1 MEDYFPLMLRGLVHS
16 GGLLVESVVETLQ
29 CWLSI
34 LNFHIFILPMA
45 PIEATTFYSHRP
57 LTLATSVM
65 QFSGPTFLLQGLPV
79 DLATIAR
86 ARAAPQRRRRRLQQ
100 AAAQQAAA
108 PPDGA
113 AAPESDQAA
122 AAAPEP
128 GQAGAAA
135 PGPYQAGAAA
145 PGPYQAGAAAPGPAQ
160 AGLPKLA
167 QGVLGTIFPVQ
178 DMRQTTDDVS
188 C

>member
-1 MEDYFPLMLRGLVHS
+1 MLAEHPHL
-16 GGLLVESVVETLQ
+16 
-29 CWLSI
+29 
-34 LNFHIFILPMA
+34 HIA
-45 PIEATTFYSHRP
+45 YVATTLKSHWP
-57 LTLATSVM
+57 LTLASSVM
-65 QFSGPTFLLQGLPV
+65 RASVPSLLLQGLPV

-108 PPDGA
+108 PTDGA
-113 AAPESDQAA
+113 GAPESDLAA

-128 GQAGAAA
+128 DQAGAAAPGPYHAGAAA
-135 PGPYQAGAAA
+135 PGPYQAGAV
-145 PGPYQAGAAAPGPAQ
+145 APGPAQ